1 MLRRRVGRGK
11 EVAARLPERWGID
24 PSPRPPG
31 TLIWLHAASVGET
44 VSILPVLAALQ
55 ASGVAPLVTTGTVT
69 SARLLAQRCPDIT
82 HRFVPLDV
90 PCWVARF
97 LDHWRPDAVA
107 FVESEI
113 WPNTLA
119 AARRRGIPMMLL
131 NARMSAKS
139 HAGWARVPGFA
150 RHVVGMFDTV
160 WAQSEGDAARLRSL
174 GARQVSAP
182 GNLKFAADPLPADP
196 AELARLD
203 ALLGDHPRWLAASTH
218 PGEEAIAAAVHR
230 QLLPQHPG
238 LITAIAPR
246 HPERGPAIAAET
258 GAHRRSAGED
268 PLPGDVWV
276 ADKLG
281 ELGLVYRLFPTVF
294 IGKSLVAESGGQN
307 PLEPARLG
315 CALAAGP
322 GMTNQAEATAILTEA
337 GGLVT
342 VADAAALADWV
353 DQLLRNPAE
362 RRQAGLAGQ
371 RVAGADADLPR
382 HAAEALLAMARPG

>member
-1 MLRRRVGRGK
+1 
-11 EVAARLPERWGID
+11 
-24 PSPRPPG
+24 
-31 TLIWLHAASVGET
+31 
-44 VSILPVLAALQ
+44 
-55 ASGVAPLVTTGTVT
+55 
-69 SARLLAQRCPDIT
+69 
-82 HRFVPLDV
+82 
-90 PCWVARF
+90 
-97 LDHWRPDAVA
+97 
-107 FVESEI
+107 
-113 WPNTLA
+113 
-119 AARRRGIPMMLL
+119 
-131 NARMSAKS
+131 
-139 HAGWARVPGFA
+139 
-150 RHVVGMFDTV
+150 
-160 WAQSEGDAARLRSL
+160 
-174 GARQVSAP
+174 VSAP